1 MMTHLAV
8 PGVWYMRGPPES
20 PAQGSCH
27 SPLLNSTSVPNIF
40 LCLYFV
46 WETLRLT
53 LLSSLLC
60 CRVQRS
66 CSLSVVNLWT
76 GIILG
81 TLSFHS
87 ISLLKSSL
95 PIWISLNSA
104 VSDNFYHILVLMTTF
119 NAMASTCSTLN
130 IDFARRGPQFLFL
143 AFPQIEYYIIIL
155 WHGEGGGRLPSGE
168 SDFDFL
174 WKV

>member
-66 CSLSVVNLWT
+66 CLLSVVNLWT

-95 PIWISLNSA
+95 PIWISLNSIGLRCRII
-104 VSDNFYHILVLMTTF
+104 SI
-119 NAMASTCSTLN
+119 
-130 IDFARRGPQFLFL
+130 IFLFL
-143 AFPQIEYYIIIL
+143 WQHSMQWLPLVQHWTL
-155 WHGEGGGRLPSGE
+155 TLPGGDLNFS
-168 SDFDFL
+168 F
-174 WKV
+174 